1 MMTFFNNFLNSGH
14 TFNDHEL
21 PLKFKFR
28 LINTVMIIIV
38 ITAAAFGIMY
48 HLGLSPIGLFHAN
61 ANFLFAIVNLSLI
74 FVLRYNKHL
83 YDLVTSM
90 MLFSGLAT
98 FTSALIT
105 IPNDEFRIMWF
116 YITVLIAFF
125 TGGLRL
131 GYLVAAA
138 SIVIIII
145 ANIRVDLHLSEL
157 AITTAVTGL
166 IILTITVNA
175 YTRKMLDLEE
185 SLISLNDSLHI
196 KVQQA
201 VEEIRRKDEAML
213 QQSRLAKMGE
223 MIAMIAH
230 QWRQPLSS
238 ISAISAKLQLSVA
251 LEEELPKETLVHE
264 LKTID
269 KRTTLLSNTIDDFRN
284 FYNTNNDTNGF
295 NLDKTISQ
303 VIEILS
309 PAIKNADVSVH
320 FNSSIS
326 QSIVSLESELI
337 QVFMNIIKNA
347 VDILK
352 GRPESREIWIKAY
365 QDNTRYIIVI
375 EDNAGGIKDDILEQ
389 IFDPYF
395 STKKEKHG
403 MGLGLYMSKLIIQ
416 EHCKGTLSVKNGK
429 AGAIFTIDLP
439 SSIINKEG
447 TPSS

>member
-1 MMTFFNNFLNSGH
+1 M
-14 TFNDHEL
+14 
-21 PLKFKFR
+21 
-28 LINTVMIIIV
+28 
-38 ITAAAFGIMY
+38 
-48 HLGLSPIGLFHAN
+48 
-61 ANFLFAIVNLSLI
+61 
-74 FVLRYNKHL
+74 
-83 YDLVTSM
+83 
-90 MLFSGLAT
+90 
-98 FTSALIT
+98 
-105 IPNDEFRIMWF
+105 
-116 YITVLIAFF
+116 
-125 TGGLRL
+125 
-131 GYLVAAA
+131 
-138 SIVIIII
+138 
-145 ANIRVDLHLSEL
+145 RVDLHLSEL

-365 QDNTRYIIVI
+365 QDDTRYVIVI